1 MFSRYARVLRAPHV
15 RALVVS
21 SVLARMPIGMVSL
34 ALVLYVEHLTGSF
47 GSAGV
52 VTAAFAISAGV
63 VSPLQG
69 RLVDRVG
76 QTRVL
81 VPCVV
86 VHSGATLGVVALG
99 QAGAPSG
106 ALAAMAALAGA
117 GTPPV
122 GAALRA
128 LWPGLLDDSL
138 MSAAY
143 ALDSVLVEAFYGL
156 GPLVTAALVALVSP
170 VAALVAGAVI
180 AFVGTMWFAGQ
191 PPSREWRGEPGP
203 AGWAGPLQ
211 APGMVTLLVAAIGAG
226 ACFGAFEVALPAFG
240 KDHGS
245 ASLGGPLITAWAL
258 GSMTGGVIYGALAE
272 RLGALARA
280 FLRLA
285 VLLPLASVL
294 TLAASSIVGMAL
306 LVPLAGIVIAPLQA
320 TQNQLVGLVAPAG
333 TITEAYTWVLMGLV
347 MGLAGGNALSGP
359 LVDASGWRAAVAA
372 GCVAAALAAGLAWL
386 RRGTLA
392 PPAAVSARL

>member
-1 MFSRYARVLRAPHV
+1 MFNRYARVLRAPHV

-34 ALVLYVEHLTGSF
+34 ALVLDVDHLTGSF
-47 GSAGV
+47 GSAGL

-86 VHSGATLGVVALG
+86 VHSGAILGVVALG
-99 QAGAPSG
+99 QAGAPVG
-106 ALAAMAALAGA
+106 ALAAVAALAGA

-128 LWPGLLDDSL
+128 LWPGLLEDSL

-180 AFVGTMWFAGQ
+180 AFVGTVWFVGQ
-191 PPSREWRGEPGP
+191 PPSREWRGEPAA
-203 AGWAGPLQ
+203 AGWAGPLR

-240 KDHGS
+240 EDHGS

-258 GSMTGGVIYGALAE
+258 GSMAGGVIYGALAE

-294 TLAASSIVGMAL
+294 TLAASSIAGMAL

-347 MGLAGGNALSGP
+347 MGLAGGNALAGP

-392 PPAAVSARL
+392 PPAAVRS

>member
-34 ALVLYVEHLTGSF
+34 ALVLDVEHLTGSF
-47 GSAGV
+47 GSAGL

-86 VHSGATLGVVALG
+86 VHSGAILGVVALG
-99 QAGAPSG
+99 QAGAPVG
-106 ALAAMAALAGA
+106 ALAAVAALAGA

-128 LWPGLLDDSL
+128 LWPGLLEDSL

-180 AFVGTMWFAGQ
+180 AFVGTVWFVGQ
-191 PPSREWRGEPGP
+191 PPSREWRGEPAA
-203 AGWAGPLQ
+203 AGWAGPLR

-240 KDHGS
+240 EDHGS

-258 GSMTGGVIYGALAE
+258 GSMAGGVIYGALAE

-285 VLLPLASVL
+285 VLLPLASVP
-294 TLAASSIVGMAL
+294 TLAASSIAGMAL

-347 MGLAGGNALSGP
+347 MGLAGGNALAGP

-392 PPAAVSARL
+392 SPAAVRS